1 MIRYFKL
8 IIKGI
13 LAYRLYG
20 FLNILGLSIGLL
32 SVTFIFLWV
41 FHESGYD
48 KFNANYYRIYQINN
62 FSVEDGVRWDGT
74 PSPLAPAIID
84 NSQGVEQITRIVRFT
99 PVPIS
104 YGENSFIEEN
114 GISSDPEIFDVFSFT
129 PITGDVKEALK
140 VANTMVVTESFAK
153 RYFGDEDPHGKDL
166 ILQGRFPITIQAVI
180 EDVPVQSHLQFD
192 FILSHELAKRFYSDE
207 WGNPNYLTYI
217 LIHQDANA
225 RDVLNS
231 ITQVAMENEMP
242 NIYSGRNNLILRPLK
257 DIYLDNGIINRVGD
271 TGDKRNVMV
280 LSLVGLLIL
289 LMACFNYVNISVSL
303 ITKRLKTSSIQKIH
317 GASRINIF
325 FQSLSMSVLIII
337 VSYLVSLVLLFHLL
351 PWFESFIGKEVGII
365 IFEPRFILILLLVF
379 AGTIVLSGIYPALLL
394 SRPNALSLFQVSGSS
409 IIKNRKFQILA
420 GLQSAISI
428 TLIICTIVIYK
439 QMSYIRQKDLGFS
452 TNQIVYFQL
461 TGIISTKIEAVKGD
475 LKSIPGITR
484 IAMKDCVP
492 FGIRNNTRA
501 IMWRENSEIKNT
513 GEGNY
518 FHSETTRIDPEY
530 FKMMEVEFIGGRNF
544 DDSFQADKQNY
555 ILNEEAVRQMQL
567 DNPVGQEMALYG
579 EWGTIVGVIKDTYF
593 KSLHDKIQ
601 PQVFHPYRVL
611 ENESHYSILFMR
623 FADSD
628 IPGLISQIEGIWR
641 NHNPGIPFEYHFLD
655 DQYDILYKSDK
666 RMARLINLFS
676 LLAVFVACL
685 GLFGQSAFAAENRTK
700 EIGIRK
706 VNGAKVWEVMA
717 MMNIAFV
724 KWVTISFV
732 IATPVA
738 WYAMDRWLQNF
749 AYRTELS
756 WWVFATA
763 GLLALIIAL
772 LTVGWQSWV
781 AARRNPV
788 EALRYE

>member
-1 MIRYFKL
+1 MIKQLKRL
-8 IIKGI
+8 MMNS
-13 LAYRLYG
+13 LRNRLYA
-20 FLNILGLSIGLL
+20 FLNIVGLSVALL
-32 SVTFIFLWV
+32 SVFIVFLWV

-48 KFNANYYRIYQINN
+48 KFNTNYHRIYQINN
-62 FSVEDGVRWDGT
+62 LSVEDGMRWDGT

-84 NSQGVEQITRIVRFT
+84 NSPGVEQITRIVRFN
-99 PVPIS
+99 PLPIS

-114 GISSDPEIFDVFSFT
+114 GISSDPEIFDIFSFK
-129 PITGDVKEALK
+129 PIAGNVRKALQ
-140 VANTMVVTESFAK
+140 VANTMVVTESFAR

-180 EDVPVQSHLQFD
+180 EDVPAQSHLQFD

-225 RDVLNS
+225 TDVLNS
-231 ITQVAMENEMP
+231 ITQVAMENQMP

-257 DIYLDNGIINRVGD
+257 DIYLDNGINNRVGD
-271 TGDKRNVMV
+271 TGDKRNVLI

-317 GASRINIF
+317 GASRRNIF
-325 FQSLSMSVLIII
+325 FQSLSMSVFIIMG
-337 VSYLVSLVLLFHLL
+337 SYFISLVLLFYLL
-351 PWFESFIGKEVGII
+351 PWFESFTGKEVSFILY
-365 IFEPRFILILLLVF
+365 EPMFILILLLVF
-379 AGTIVLSGIYPALLL
+379 AGTVVLSGIYPALLL
-394 SRPNALSLFQVSGSS
+394 SRPNALSLFQVSGNS
-409 IIKNRKFQILA
+409 ITKSRKFQIIA

-428 TLIICTIVIYK
+428 TLIICTIAIYK
-439 QMSYIRQKDLGFS
+439 QMSYLRQKDLGFS

-461 TGIISTKIEAVKGD
+461 SGIISTKIDAVKGE
-475 LKSIPGITR
+475 LEAIPGIQQ

-513 GEGNY
+513 GDGNY
-518 FHSETTRIDPEY
+518 FNSETTRIDTEY
-530 FKMMEVEFIGGRNF
+530 FKMMEVEFSEGRNF
-544 DDSFQADKQNY
+544 DESFQADKQNF

-567 DNPVGQEMALYG
+567 DNPVGQEIALYG
-579 EWGTIVGVIKDTYF
+579 EWGIIVGVIKDTYF
-593 KSLHDKIQ
+593 KSLHEKIQ
-601 PQVFHPYRVL
+601 PQVFHLYKGL
-611 ENESHYSILFMR
+611 ERESNYSILFLR
-623 FADSD
+623 VAGSD
-628 IPGLISQIEGIWR
+628 IPGIISQIEDIWR

-655 DQYDILYKSDK
+655 EQYDMLYKSDK
-666 RMARLINLFS
+666 RMAQFINLFS
-676 LLAVFVACL
+676 ALAVFVACL
-685 GLFGQSAFAAENRTK
+685 GLFGQSVFAADNRTK

-724 KWVTISFV
+724 KWVIISFV

-738 WYAMDRWLQNF
+738 WYAMNRWLQNF

-772 LTVGWQSWV
+772 LTVSWQSLM